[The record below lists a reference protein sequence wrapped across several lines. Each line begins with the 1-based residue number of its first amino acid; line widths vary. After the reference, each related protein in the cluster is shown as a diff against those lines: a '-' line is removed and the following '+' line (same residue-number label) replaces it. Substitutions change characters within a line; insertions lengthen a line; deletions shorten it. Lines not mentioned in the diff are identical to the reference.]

1 MCVCI
6 YLHDTKQLQLLIHT
20 TSVLSLWG
28 AFTKYVIYALGLC
41 LDAGIPQSLP
51 ASSACAV
58 LAKPPQCQG
67 QISAK

>member
-51 ASSACAV
+51 ASSARTAF
-58 LAKPPQCQG
+58 ASQSDAIG
-67 QISAK
+67 